1 VTTNEKL
8 LEILL
13 NKPQTRAFL
22 KKIKKIKKNNPKQL
36 SKVFVNVN
44 EVFQEIK
51 DLYIEKSYFQIV
63 IFDPK
68 INDKYPWHSRDED
81 GLYLSAKH
89 RVCKWRKAAEFETP
103 KEARKHFAIWKNC
116 SKYRMELIEFKR
128 RIRAT
133 QKEIKNSKFLGEDFV
148 SATPNLKAIDP

>member
-22 KKIKKIKKNNPKQL
+22 SKIKKNNPKQFL
-36 SKVFVNVN
+36 KVFVNVN
-44 EVFQEIK
+44 EAFQEIK
-51 DLYIEKSYFQIV
+51 ERYIEKSYFLIGV
-63 IFDPK
+63 FDPK
-68 INDKYPWHSRDED
+68 LNDKYPWHSRDEG
-81 GLYLSAKH
+81 GLYLSEKH

-103 KEARKHFAIWKNC
+103 KEAREHFAIWKNC

-128 RIRAT
+128 RISAT
-133 QKEIKNSKFLGEDFV
+133 QKEIKNSKFLGEDFLR
-148 SATPNLKAIDP
+148 ATPNLKAIEP